1 MIGVEVLKRKMG
13 KMSSLRGGHH
23 VPSPRWIG
31 LRECQCSGG
40 DGLDWFRGEIADAA
54 LIVDAGQQPGDVV
67 VVGEALRH
75 HGSLREALGFGTDED
90 RGVASGDGAIVRVM
104 SPQRAKVCE
113 RVWLV
118 AVVVVPVY
126 LLAPAPT
133 QL

>member
-1 MIGVEVLKRKMG
+1 M
-13 KMSSLRGGHH
+13 
-23 VPSPRWIG
+23 
-31 LRECQCSGG
+31 
-40 DGLDWFRGEIADAA
+40 
-54 LIVDAGQQPGDVV
+54 VV
-67 VVGEALRH
+67 CERRSDSELMRTEA
-75 HGSLREALGFGTDED
+75 S
-90 RGVASGDGAIVRVM
+90 SGDGAIVRVM